1 MNKIVKTLVLG
12 SVFLSSQVF
21 AQANWY
27 KGPVERLALY
37 KDDGSFV
44 ITLKNSVLDDCKHNY
59 AYFDGATLG
68 EGQLKAAY
76 TMAITSLTTGV
87 QMGVVIDK
95 FTNGPDGYC
104 YAVGM
109 AADLTAN

>member
-1 MNKIVKTLVLG
+1 MIKIFNILLISAAFISS
-12 SVFLSSQVF
+12 SVF
-21 AQANWY
+21 AEAHWY

-37 KDDGSFV
+37 KEDGSFV
-44 ITLKNSVLDDCKHNY
+44 VSFKNSVLNDCKHKF
-59 AYFDGATLG
+59 AYFDGSKLG

-76 TMAITSLTTGV
+76 TMAITSITDGV

-95 FTNGPDGYC
+95 NVNGPDGLC